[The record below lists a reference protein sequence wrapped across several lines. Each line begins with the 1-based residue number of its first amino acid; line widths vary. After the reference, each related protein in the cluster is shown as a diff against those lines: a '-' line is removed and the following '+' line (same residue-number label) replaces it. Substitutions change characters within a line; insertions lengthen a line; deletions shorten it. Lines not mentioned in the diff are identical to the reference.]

1 MISVRQPQARP
12 GGGSP
17 GIMPTTLD
25 GGGTVV
31 DVVDVLVEL
40 VGADGATEV
49 DVDNAAVVRN
59 PV

>member
-1 MISVRQPQARP
+1 
-12 GGGSP
+12 
-17 GIMPTTLD
+17 MPTTLD

-31 DVVDVLVEL
+31 DVVDVLDEL

-49 DVDNAAVVRN
+49 DVDNAAAVRN